1 MRMEMFM
8 KAIGKMIKQMDMEN
22 TLKKMVLF
30 SKELGRMI
38 SNMEKELKFGEIR
51 QNMREIILKGKNM
64 VKDFSHFLM
73 AVSIKVLSKII
84 SLMEKV
90 LLDGRVAKSMLE
102 SG

>member
-1 MRMEMFM
+1 MFM